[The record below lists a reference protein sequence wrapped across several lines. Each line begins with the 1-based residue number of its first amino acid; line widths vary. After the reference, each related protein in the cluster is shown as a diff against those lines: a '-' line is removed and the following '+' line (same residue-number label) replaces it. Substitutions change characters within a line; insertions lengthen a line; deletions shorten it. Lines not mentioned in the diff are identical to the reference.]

1 MVDIFTKDE
10 RSRIMSKI
18 GGKDSAIEMRVRR
31 LLFSL
36 GYRYRLHVA
45 TLPGRPDIV
54 FPGRRKA
61 IFIHGCFWHKHEGCK
76 RSALPEQNADFWQN
90 KINKNMTRDQLSQ
103 SQLSELGW
111 RVLVIWGCEVRSDT
125 SALEIKLREFLE
137 G

>member
-1 MVDIFTKDE
+1 MTDIFTKDE
-10 RSRIMSKI
+10 RSRIMAKI

-45 TLPGRPDIV
+45 ALPGKPDIV

-61 IFIHGCFWHKHEGCK
+61 IFVHGCFWHGHEGCK
-76 RSALPEQNADFWQN
+76 RATVPEQNAEFWQR
-90 KINKNMTRDQLSQ
+90 KIDRNVERDETVRKQM
-103 SQLSELGW
+103 SEAGW
-111 RVLVIWGCEVRSDT
+111 NVLIIWGCEVRSDT
-125 SALEIKLREFLE
+125 SALEIRLREFLE

>member
-1 MVDIFTKDE
+1 MTDIFTKDE

-18 GGKDSAIEMRVRR
+18 GGKDSAIEMRIRR

-45 TLPGRPDIV
+45 ALPGKPDIV

-61 IFIHGCFWHKHEGCK
+61 IFVHGCFWHGHEGCK
-76 RSALPEQNADFWQN
+76 RATVPEQNAEFWQR
-90 KINKNMTRDQLSQ
+90 KIDRNVERDETVRKQM
-103 SQLSELGW
+103 SEAGW
-111 RVLVIWGCEVRSDT
+111 NVLIIWGCEVRSDT
-125 SALEIKLREFLE
+125 SALEIRLREFLE